1 VTEKLSL
8 ARHLVIS
15 LCDRWWILL
24 LRGVAAILFGVL
36 CFAQPGLS
44 LTTMVLMFGAYT
56 LVDGVVGVVAAIAG
70 RKEIED
76 WWVLLLWGLVSIAT
90 GILTF
95 AAPSITALILLF
107 YIAAWAIASGVLQI
121 ALAIRIRK
129 EIEGEWFLIAAG
141 VLSVLIGLALM
152 ANPGEGALAVVWLIG
167 GYAIAFG
174 LVLAFLAF
182 SLRRFGKRVAS
193 KLESAS

>member
-1 VTEKLSL
+1 
-8 ARHLVIS
+8 
-15 LCDRWWILL
+15 
-24 LRGVAAILFGVL
+24 
-36 CFAQPGLS
+36 
-44 LTTMVLMFGAYT
+44 MVLMFGAYT
-56 LVDGVVGVVAAIAG
+56 LVDGVFGVVTAIVG
-70 RKEIED
+70 RKELED
-76 WWVLLLWGLVSIAT
+76 WWVLLLWGFVSVAT

-141 VLSVLIGLALM
+141 SLSVLIGLALM
-152 ANPGEGALAVVWLIG
+152 ARPGEGALAVVWLIG

-182 SLRRFGKRVAS
+182 RLRRFGKRVAS